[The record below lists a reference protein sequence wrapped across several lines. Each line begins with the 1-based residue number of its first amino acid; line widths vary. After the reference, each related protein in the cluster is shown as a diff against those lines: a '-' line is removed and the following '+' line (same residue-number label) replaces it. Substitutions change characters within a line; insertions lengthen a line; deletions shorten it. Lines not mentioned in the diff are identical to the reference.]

1 MLGSEKDTG
10 RDIHG
15 CWARRE
21 TQGVTYTDVGLGEKT
36 QGVTYTDVGLGEKTQ
51 GVTYTD
57 VGLGERH
64 RA

>member
-1 MLGSEKDTG
+1 MLGSEKTTG

-15 CWARRE
+15 CWARRK
-21 TQGVTYTDVGLGEKT
+21 TQGVTDTDVGLGEKHN
-36 QGVTYTDVGLGEKTQ
+36 TDVGLGEKTQ

>member
-1 MLGSEKDTG
+1 MLGSEKNTG
-10 RDIHG
+10 RDIPG

-36 QGVTYTDVGLGEKTQ
+36 QGVTYTDVGLGEK
-51 GVTYTD
+51 
-57 VGLGERH
+57 H